1 MTFQRLRLRLR
12 FLVAGVSSTIAKC
25 ERVATSVR
33 LQNRRASFVHL
44 PDPGRR
50 VYHQSFTNLLAT
62 VEEGVAMKRITV
74 ILSILVFAL
83 ATTGLAMADAFTFSF
98 SGNGQTGSGTVFD
111 ANEGGGM
118 WSITNAIGTIDG
130 FAVTG
135 VAPCAYP
142 GTCTINTTTWYNV
155 LYYPAA
161 ITFPN
166 TGPANVDWDGLMFTL
181 ANGDYLNLYYYDN
194 QSQGGEVCL
203 GTGYCAS
210 LLDANG
216 GQISFGAVGATFAP
230 VPEPSTLVL
239 LGSGILGLA
248 GVLR

>member
-1 MTFQRLRLRLR
+1 
-12 FLVAGVSSTIAKC
+12 
-25 ERVATSVR
+25 
-33 LQNRRASFVHL
+33 
-44 PDPGRR
+44 
-50 VYHQSFTNLLAT
+50 
-62 VEEGVAMKRITV
+62 MKRITV

-98 SGNGQTGSGTVFD
+98 NANGQTGHGLLLD
-111 ANEGGGM
+111 ANEGGGQ
-118 WSITNAIGTIDG
+118 WSITGASGTIDG

-142 GTCTINTTTWYNV
+142 GPCGPIGTTTWDNI

-166 TGPANVDWDGLMFTL
+166 TGAANVDWQGLMFTL

-194 QSQGGEVCL
+194 QSQGADICGGL
-203 GTGYCAS
+203 GYCAS

-216 GQISFGAVGATFAP
+216 NPISSGVVSNATFAP
-230 VPEPSTLVL
+230 ATTPEPSSLVL
-239 LGSGILGLA
+239 FGSGILGLA
-248 GVLR
+248 GILRKKMIG

>member
-1 MTFQRLRLRLR
+1 
-12 FLVAGVSSTIAKC
+12 
-25 ERVATSVR
+25 
-33 LQNRRASFVHL
+33 
-44 PDPGRR
+44 
-50 VYHQSFTNLLAT
+50 
-62 VEEGVAMKRITV
+62 MKRITV

-111 ANEGGGM
+111 ANEGGGQ

-142 GTCTINTTTWYNV
+142 GPCGPIGTTTWDNI

-161 ITFPN
+161 ITFR
-166 TGPANVDWDGLMFTL
+166 TTRAGNVDWQGLMFTL

-194 QSQGGEVCL
+194 QSQGGDICGGL
-203 GTGYCAS
+203 GYCAS
-210 LLDANG
+210 LIDSSGA
-216 GQISFGAVGATFAP
+216 QVSFGAVTATFAP
-230 VPEPSTLVL
+230 AASTPEPSTLVL
-239 LGSGILGLA
+239 FGSGILGLA
-248 GVLR
+248 GILRKKVIG